1 MYDDFIGSPTS
12 PAVVR
17 WTFQNRNQNIQKS
30 AVFPAE
36 TCTLCDLV
44 NWNNSLNKL
53 NVKE

>member
-12 PAVVR
+12 PAVVH
-17 WTFQNRNQNIQKS
+17 WTFQNQNENIQES
-30 AVFPAE
+30 AVFPVE
-36 TCTLCDLV
+36 MCTFCDLI